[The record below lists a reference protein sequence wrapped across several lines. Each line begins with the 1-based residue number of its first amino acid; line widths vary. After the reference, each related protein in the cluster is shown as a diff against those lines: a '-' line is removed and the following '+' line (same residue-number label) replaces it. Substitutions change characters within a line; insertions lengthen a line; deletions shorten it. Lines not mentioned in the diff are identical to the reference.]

1 MLGFSLIAGLTAA
14 GAPAVAGPT
23 LDGVRAKG
31 FVRCGVSE
39 GLPGFSSPDAKGH
52 WKGIDVDFC
61 RAVAAAILGDPMKVK
76 FVPLTAKQRFTALQS
91 GELDLL
97 SRNTTWTLT
106 RDTRLGLN
114 FAGVTYYDGQG
125 FMVRK
130 DLGVKSAAELDGA
143 TLCINSGTTTEL
155 NAADYFRSN
164 GMKYTPVTFEK
175 SDEVVAAYDPSNGV
189 ELWTHEWDEQFQETM
204 GGDGPRA
211 TPTWDDGRLFALGAG
226 GELRSLTAD
235 TGRLL
240 WRTNILEDAG
250 AGNLAWAM
258 SASPLV
264 VDNMVIVLP
273 GGRAGRSVV
282 AYDADTG
289 DTLWTTLD
297 DVAGYTAP
305 MLVELAGVRQI
316 LVVTAAR
323 AAGLR
328 VDDGT
333 LLWDYPWVVS
343 NVPNMAQPIV
353 VGPNRLFISASY
365 GQGSAMVEVTG
376 TGDGLAAREVWRTN
390 RMKNKFSSS
399 VLHEGF
405 IYGLDDN
412 ILACMDAETG
422 ELVWKGGRY
431 GYGQLL
437 FAAGHLVVL
446 TERGEIALVRATPDG
461 HEEVDRFTAIDGKTW
476 NVPTIADGTLFV
488 RNTTEMA
495 AFDIRP

>member
-1 MLGFSLIAGLTAA
+1 V
-14 GAPAVAGPT
+14 VAEGRLFT
-23 LDGVRAKG
+23 IEQRRA
-31 FVRCGVSE
+31 S
-39 GLPGFSSPDAKGH
+39 
-52 WKGIDVDFC
+52 
-61 RAVAAAILGDPMKVK
+61 
-76 FVPLTAKQRFTALQS
+76 
-91 GELDLL
+91 
-97 SRNTTWTLT
+97 
-106 RDTRLGLN
+106 
-114 FAGVTYYDGQG
+114 
-125 FMVRK
+125 
-130 DLGVKSAAELDGA
+130 
-143 TLCINSGTTTEL
+143 
-155 NAADYFRSN
+155 
-164 GMKYTPVTFEK
+164 
-175 SDEVVAAYDPSNGV
+175 EVVAAYDPDSGV

-226 GELRSLTAD
+226 GELRSLAAD

-250 AGNLAWAM
+250 AGNLTWAM

-264 VDNMVIVLP
+264 VDNMVVVLP
-273 GGRAGRSVV
+273 GGRAGHSVV

-316 LVVTAAR
+316 LVVTAGR

-328 VDDGT
+328 VEDGT

-365 GQGSAMVEVTG
+365 GQGSAMVEVTR

-461 HEEVDRFTAIDGKTW
+461 HEEVDRFTAIAGKTW